1 MHSASLSSRSVGN
14 KVFDPGRALG
24 GQVYMHLRKAI
35 VQMHLSPGQ
44 AVSEQDIAVQLGVSR
59 QPVREAFIKLQE
71 MRLVRI
77 VPQRG
82 TYVAGV
88 SLSEVMNARFIRQ
101 AVETAIVRAACR
113 VAPDQTADALM
124 ALIEL
129 QKKAI
134 RDEDQPAFLDHDEAF
149 HRALVDAVDCST
161 AWSVLEDAKVHMD
174 RVRYFR
180 TPEMTPLGVLVKQHS
195 SIVAAIRA
203 RDPDAAVARM
213 TEHLSEILVVLPRL
227 AKAYPNLFD
236 DLHVPRHM
244 TGQAPDKMA

>member
-1 MHSASLSSRSVGN
+1 MQPVTLSLRRNGN
-14 KVFDPGRALG
+14 RELDPGKALAA
-24 GQVYMHLRKAI
+24 QVYRHLRTAI
-35 VQMHLSPGQ
+35 VQMKLSPGQ
-44 AVSEQDIAVQLGVSR
+44 GVSEQEIAAQLGVSR

-71 MRLVRI
+71 VRLVRI

-82 TYVAGV
+82 TYVAGI

-101 AVETAIVRAACR
+101 AVETAIVRAACS
-113 VAPDQTADALM
+113 VAPDGTADALM
-124 ALIEL
+124 ALVEL
-129 QKKAI
+129 QRKAI
-134 RDEDQPAFLDHDEAF
+134 RDDDQPAFLDHDEAF

-180 TPEMTPLGVLVKQHS
+180 TPEMTPLGILVKQHS
-195 SIVAAIRA
+195 SIVTAIRA

-244 TGQAPDKMA
+244 TGGAPGKMA